1 MNVLELIEI
10 LNAEAKYLGADTST
24 SYGSAFAS
32 DMMSDVLAYA
42 EHRALMI
49 TGLCNLQVLRTA
61 EMIDCTCIIFVRGK
75 IPTEEMLSIARDSDI
90 HIIITELSM
99 YNVCG
104 ILYNSGKMG
113 GTKIV
118 K

>member
-1 MNVLELIEI
+1 MNVLELIKI
-10 LNAEAKYLGADTST
+10 LDAEAKFLGADVTIN
-24 SYGSAFAS
+24 YGSAFAS

-49 TGLCNLQVLRTA
+49 TGLCNQQVLRTA

-75 IPTEEMLSIARDSDI
+75 NPSEEMLSIARNSDI
-90 HIIITELSM
+90 HIIITDLSM
-99 YNVCG
+99 YDVCG
-104 ILYNSGKMG
+104 ILYSSVKIG
-113 GTKIV
+113 GTNIV